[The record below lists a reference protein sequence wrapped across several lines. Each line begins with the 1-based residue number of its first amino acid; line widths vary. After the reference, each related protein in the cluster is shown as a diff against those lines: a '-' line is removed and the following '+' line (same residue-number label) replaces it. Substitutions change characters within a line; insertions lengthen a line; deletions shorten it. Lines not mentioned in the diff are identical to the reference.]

1 MPIILFPLFTLL
13 VWYKSFIGLSS
24 QSLSF
29 LLESDLF
36 VCLILT
42 PSDVG
47 SMGEDEAVTLSQL
60 SFIDFPYLLS
70 TVAGEENI
78 VGGGGGGERD

>member
-78 VGGGGGGERD
+78 LGGGGGGERD

>member
-1 MPIILFPLFTLL
+1 MGFLF
-13 VWYKSFIGLSS
+13 
-24 QSLSF
+24 
-29 LLESDLF
+29 ESDLF